1 MIGPPEVRTGSTVVT
16 RSIETVE
23 GADRPAPLRSRLD
36 TAVMRLEFV
45 PRYLGEHRDSV
56 GPSPGGDDQ
65 EPAGVYVVTPLVS
78 VVSYEGCAGLPA
90 VRYIRRDTRGGI
102 ASDAMLRRVSTLQ

>member
-36 TAVMRLEFV
+36 TAVMRLELV
-45 PRYLGEHRDSV
+45 PRYLGEHRDSHE
-56 GPSPGGDDQ
+56 PSPDADALD
-65 EPAGVYVVTPLVS
+65 PAGVYVVTPLVS

-90 VRYIRRDTRGGI
+90 VRYIRRDPRGGL
-102 ASDAMLRRVSTLQ
+102 ASDAMLRRVSNLP